1 MNEKSKK
8 HEFEAAP
15 AAEAANTDTQQPGSA
30 LDAAVPAVD
39 MREDQTPPKKAP
51 KKKKHLVRNI
61 ILIVILAA
69 VLALIVWGCMKF
81 FGGSGDSGEVMNA
94 YVDIGSITS
103 TVSGDALSRAKDSA
117 SMTLTTSGT
126 VQEIFV
132 SEGDHVEAGQQ
143 LYKIQSDTAEDAVT
157 QAKKSVDSTSKE
169 LKKLQ
174 ENAANLTVRAPFTG
188 KIQLPEDTKEIK
200 VGDDMASGTTIATLV
215 DDSKMKLTQYYSY
228 AYAKD
233 IKAGQSV
240 TVSIPSSMTTV
251 K

>member
-81 FGGSGDSGEVMNA
+81 
-94 YVDIGSITS
+94 
-103 TVSGDALSRAKDSA
+103 SA
-117 SMTLTTSGT
+117 
-126 VQEIFV
+126 VPAI
-132 SEGDHVEAGQQ
+132 
-143 LYKIQSDTAEDAVT
+143 AE
-157 QAKKSVDSTSKE
+157 K
-169 LKKLQ
+169 
-174 ENAANLTVRAPFTG
+174 
-188 KIQLPEDTKEIK
+188 
-200 VGDDMASGTTIATLV
+200 
-215 DDSKMKLTQYYSY
+215 
-228 AYAKD
+228 
-233 IKAGQSV
+233 
-240 TVSIPSSMTTV
+240 
-251 K
+251 

>member
-143 LYKIQSDTAEDAVT
+143 LYKM
-157 QAKKSVDSTSKE
+157 
-169 LKKLQ
+169 
-174 ENAANLTVRAPFTG
+174 R
-188 KIQLPEDTKEIK
+188 
-200 VGDDMASGTTIATLV
+200 
-215 DDSKMKLTQYYSY
+215 
-228 AYAKD
+228 
-233 IKAGQSV
+233 
-240 TVSIPSSMTTV
+240 
-251 K
+251 

>member
-15 AAEAANTDTQQPGSA
+15 AAGSGEHGYTAAWICSGCGGTCRGYARGS
-30 LDAAVPAVD
+30 DAS
-39 MREDQTPPKKAP
+39 EKAP

-157 QAKKSVDSTSKE
+157 QAK
-169 LKKLQ
+169 
-174 ENAANLTVRAPFTG
+174 RAWTAP
-188 KIQLPEDTKEIK
+188 
-200 VGDDMASGTTIATLV
+200 
-215 DDSKMKLTQYYSY
+215 
-228 AYAKD
+228 AKN
-233 IKAGQSV
+233 
-240 TVSIPSSMTTV
+240 
-251 K
+251 